1 MTSNNPNYLTIIFTG
16 AVLLLA
22 LNGCAQEKAD
32 KELLNMEKAD
42 SKPVNIEQGGKKQV
56 DMEKEIV
63 VFQDQLYNK
72 IKKYSKRPLYI
83 VQVNKKN
90 CRALVLCNDI
100 PHWLTLY
107 ENTDESMALYLNN
120 YIPKTGPQVLS
131 VKVYPREGED
141 FITEMAAVDL
151 KICFAADKD
160 HGVDQYKTI
169 TKAELPADIG
179 TKKLKYYEFEVPF
192 EATVPFNFS
201 AELANAQNLK
211 SVPGI
216 ETKVVEKYK
225 QLQGYLVKGD
235 GLSFARAFEKS
246 DLKSSTYLYATKQE
260 LIADD
265 QAENVDVQRARLD
278 LKNRK
283 VKPIEQYELVF
294 FAGGKLAKLQT
305 SKDKK
310 EMLTVDFE
318 DGNGQSGFE
327 KPVLLY
333 LPAGSKELE
342 IW

>member
-1 MTSNNPNYLTIIFTG
+1 MTSNNPKYHTIFFTG
-16 AVLLLA
+16 AMLLMA
-22 LNGCAQEKAD
+22 LNGCAQEKA
-32 KELLNMEKAD
+32 
-42 SKPVNIEQGGKKQV
+42 GKKLI

-72 IKKYSKRPLYI
+72 IKKYSKRPLYL

-90 CRALVLCNDI
+90 CRALVLCNNI

-107 ENTDESMALYLNN
+107 ENTAESMALYLNN
-120 YIPKTGPQVLS
+120 YIPKTGSQLLTVR
-131 VKVYPREGED
+131 VYPREGED
-141 FITEMAAVDL
+141 YITEMAVVDL
-151 KICFAADKD
+151 KIRFAADKD
-160 HGVDQYKTI
+160 DGVDQYKTI
-169 TKAELPADIG
+169 KQAELPADIG
-179 TKKLKYYEFEVPF
+179 TKKLKYYELEVPF
-192 EATVPFNFS
+192 TATVPYNFS
-201 AELANAQNLK
+201 AELSNAQDLK
-211 SVPGI
+211 SIQGI
-216 ETKVVEKYK
+216 ENKVVEKYK

-235 GLSFARAFEKS
+235 GLSFAKAFENS

-294 FAGGKLAKLQT
+294 FADGKLAKLQT
-305 SKDKK
+305 IKDKK

-318 DGNGQSGFE
+318 DANGQSGFE

-333 LPAGSKELE
+333 LPAGSKDLA